1 LRIYTSANLDP
12 FKSYFELSSP
22 IQSRPGYYILEMY
35 TLINCQDENCKA
47 AQDAIT
53 ILIKDGA
60 DSEFSTVCSVL
71 NRFLDER
78 WYKLEFCKFPIT
90 KQEFWV

>member
-1 LRIYTSANLDP
+1 LRIYTSANPIP
-12 FKSYFELSSP
+12 FKSKFELSSP
-22 IQSRPGYYILEMY
+22 IQSKPGYYILEMY
-35 TLINCQDENCKA
+35 TLINCQDENCEA

-60 DSEFSTVCSVL
+60 DGEFSTVCSVL

-78 WYKLEFCKFPIT
+78 WYKLDCKFPIT
-90 KQEFWV
+90 EQEFWV